1 MRGLVKASMI
11 VDASAASCALW
22 RSFVKASRFTDTTG
36 VDDTPA
42 AGAAGP
48 AAPEPLVLRTPAH
61 FKALGHPARHRI
73 VNVLRQRPAT
83 LGQLAS
89 AMGLAKGTIGFHMR
103 VLREAGLVQVSGT
116 RHVRGGT
123 EQHFALVSTRFTVHD
138 DAEAGP
144 GFLVRAALAEMLPP
158 ADSEPGHAELRHL
171 WLSAQQAR
179 TLAAQLE
186 DFATQ
191 QHPADA
197 ASGEAYG
204 LLLSLYRAD
213 IPRLPAAE

>member
-1 MRGLVKASMI
+1 MGLIKASTI
-11 VDASAASCALW
+11 IDAFGDIMRPG
-22 RSFVKASRFTDTTG
+22 RSFVKASRFMDTTR

-42 AGAAGP
+42 AADTSP

-61 FKALGHPARHRI
+61 FKALGHPVRHRI

-89 AMGLAKGTIGFHMR
+89 ALGLAKGTISFHVR
-103 VLREAGLVQVSGT
+103 VLREAGLVRLAGT

-123 EQHFALVSTRFTVHD
+123 EQYFALVSPVFRLHE
-138 DAEAGP
+138 DAEGGP
-144 GFLVRAALAEMLPP
+144 EFLVQAALAEMLP
-158 ADSEPGHAELRHL
+158 AGDGEPGHTVLRHL
-171 WLSAQQAR
+171 WLSEQQAR
-179 TLAAQLE
+179 TLGAQLE
-186 DFATQ
+186 DFVARQ
-191 QHPADA
+191 SPVAVV
-197 ASGEAYG
+197 SGEAYG

>member
-1 MRGLVKASMI
+1 M
-11 VDASAASCALW
+11 
-22 RSFVKASRFTDTTG
+22 DTTG

-42 AGAAGP
+42 AGATGP
-48 AAPEPLVLRTPAH
+48 SAPEPLVLQTPAQ

-89 AMGLAKGTIGFHMR
+89 ATGLAKGTISFHMR
-103 VLREAGLVQVSGT
+103 VLREAGLVQIAGT

-123 EQHFALVSTRFTVHD
+123 EQYFALVSAGFRHE
-138 DAEAGP
+138 DAGAGTE
-144 GFLVRAALAEMLPP
+144 FLVQAALAEMLP
-158 ADSEPGHAELRHL
+158 AGGSESGHTVLRHL
-171 WLSAQQAR
+171 WLSEQQAR

-186 DFATQ
+186 DFATR

-197 ASGEAYG
+197 VSGEAYG

-213 IPRLPAAE
+213 IPRLPAAD

>member
-1 MRGLVKASMI
+1 
-11 VDASAASCALW
+11 VDDTPTASAAS
-22 RSFVKASRFTDTTG
+22 
-36 VDDTPA
+36 
-42 AGAAGP
+42 P
-48 AAPEPLVLRTPAH
+48 AAPQPLVLQTPAH
-61 FKALGHPARHRI
+61 FKALGHPVRHRI

-89 AMGLAKGTIGFHMR
+89 AIGLAKGTISFHMR
-103 VLREAGLVQVSGT
+103 VLREAGLVRMAGT

-123 EQHFALVSTRFTVHD
+123 EQYFALVSAGFRLHG
-138 DAEAGP
+138 EAGAE
-144 GFLVRAALAEMLPP
+144 FLVQAALAEMLP
-158 ADSEPGHAELRHL
+158 ADGSESSHTVLRHL
-171 WLSAQQAR
+171 WLSEQQAR

-197 ASGEAYG
+197 VSGEAYG
-204 LLLSLYRAD
+204 MLLSLYRAD

>member
-1 MRGLVKASMI
+1 
-11 VDASAASCALW
+11 
-22 RSFVKASRFTDTTG
+22 

-42 AGAAGP
+42 VSDASP

-61 FKALGHPARHRI
+61 FKALGHPVRHRI

-89 AMGLAKGTIGFHMR
+89 AMGLAKGTISFHVR
-103 VLREAGLVQVSGT
+103 VLREAGLVVLAGT

-123 EQHFALVSTRFTVHD
+123 EQYLALVSRGLRLHE
-138 DAEAGP
+138 DAGAGA
-144 GFLVRAALAEMLPP
+144 GFLVQAALAEMLP
-158 ADSEPGHAELRHL
+158 AGGSEPGHTVLRHV
-171 WLSAQQAR
+171 WLSEQQAR
-179 TLAAQLE
+179 ALAAQLE
-186 DFATQ
+186 DFAAR

-197 ASGEAYG
+197 VSGEAYG

>member
-1 MRGLVKASMI
+1 M
-11 VDASAASCALW
+11 
-22 RSFVKASRFTDTTG
+22 
-36 VDDTPA
+36 DDTPA
-42 AGAAGP
+42 AGVAGP

-61 FKALGHPARHRI
+61 FKALGHPVRHRI
-73 VNVLRQRPAT
+73 VNLLRQRPAT

-89 AMGLAKGTIGFHMR
+89 ATGLAKGTISFHMR
-103 VLREAGLVQVSGT
+103 VLREAGLVQVAGT

-123 EQHFALVSTRFTVHD
+123 EQHFALVSEGFRLPG
-138 DAEAGP
+138 DAGA
-144 GFLVRAALAEMLPP
+144 GFLVQAALAEMLPVG
-158 ADSEPGHAELRHL
+158 DSEPGHTVLQHL
-171 WLSAQQAR
+171 WLSEQQAR

-186 DFATQ
+186 DFATR

-197 ASGEAYG
+197 VSGEAYG